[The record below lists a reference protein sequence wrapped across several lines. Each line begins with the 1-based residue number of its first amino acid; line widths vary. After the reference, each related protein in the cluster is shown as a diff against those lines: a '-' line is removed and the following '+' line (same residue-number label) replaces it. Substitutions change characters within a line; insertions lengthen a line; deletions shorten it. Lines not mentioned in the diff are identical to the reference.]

1 MQFCFCH
8 RKHLLHL
15 AGWISIHSALFK
27 MVITELVGQESNIVD
42 GAASFIHKIH
52 YFKSLLKD
60 EKNCTLNSISYN
72 GNVA

>member
-1 MQFCFCH
+1 
-8 RKHLLHL
+8 
-15 AGWISIHSALFK
+15 